1 VFDAYLEGV
10 LGKSGARPANRAA
23 RAIGKLT
30 QSESAV
36 LALLQR
42 RPALKAV

>member
-10 LGKSGARPANRAA
+10 LGKSSARQASRAS
-23 RAIGKLT
+23 RAVGKLT
-30 QSESAV
+30 ASETAV

-42 RPALKAV
+42 RPVLKAV